1 MLPILKNKKV
11 IFFDVG
17 YTLDMPASG
26 DWMMTGAFLEA
37 AGGKLEKRSDEE
49 IRRALDLGL
58 KFLTRDHHVT
68 TVEEECDQFRRYYM
82 ILSDALDLGFT
93 PALALKIAEDRAFN
107 MDNYIPCPGA
117 KEVTEALSRTHA
129 LGVISDTWPSISGQ
143 LEHLGIAKY
152 FSFHTYSCCVGAF
165 KPDPRIYQDA
175 LNKAKVPAED
185 TVFIDDVPRNLEGAA
200 ALKITPILIAVK
212 PGPAPETPYPTIRD
226 LRELI

>member
-37 AGGKLEKRSDEE
+37 AGQRLKMRSDED
-49 IRRALDLGL
+49 IRRALDVGL
-58 KFLTRDHHVT
+58 AFLSRRHHVT
-68 TVEEECDQFRRYYM
+68 TAEEECEQFRRYYM
-82 ILSDALDLGFT
+82 ILSDALDLAFS
-93 PALALKIAEDRAFN
+93 PALALEIAEDRAFN

-117 KEVTEALSRTHA
+117 KEVTEALSRSHT

-152 FSFHTYSCCVGAF
+152 FSFHTYSCFVGAF

-175 LNKAKVPAED
+175 LRKANVPAED

-200 ALKITPILIAVK
+200 ALQITPILIAVK